1 MANIEKITEDNI
13 RTSILVVDD
22 EPGMRKMLG
31 DFLSSEF
38 KVGTAS
44 SADEALGLLEKDKF
58 DIALVDVNMPGMT
71 GLEFFSVCRKKYQK
85 MQIMIMTG
93 KPLFSDAIDS
103 VKDGAF
109 YYLLKPID
117 LKLLHFLLLK
127 AVKEN
132 KSVSETCGYDAGIIK
147 NLGTQYR
154 VVRSL
159 GSGASGVVLLVE
171 DKEKSYAMK
180 ALHNWNKKLHKDCET
195 MRRFVREAE
204 TLGKINNEHIVKIYD
219 HNLNKPEESPYFI
232 MEYVEGRSLTR
243 CLKDRDFNI
252 EQKISIIL
260 QIADAL
266 ECVHAYGVIHRDIK
280 PENILLTEDMRVKI
294 TDFGICHIMDS
305 SLTVADE
312 ILGSPAYMA
321 PESFIVS
328 RTTDPRSDIFS
339 LGVISYEMLTG
350 VRPFEG
356 GTLPKI
362 MESVMNRKPEA
373 PTKLNPEIPSWLQ
386 DILAKMLNKNPD
398 KRFQSAGE
406 IIKSINHH
414 LSGDCGKSSSIVA
427 RIFGSIHPS
436 DKVWN

>member
-1 MANIEKITEDNI
+1 MFNTRKITEDNI

-22 EPGMRKMLG
+22 ESGMRKMLA

-58 DIALVDVNMPGMT
+58 DIALIDVNMPGMT

-93 KPLFSDAIDS
+93 MPSFTDAIAS

-109 YYLLKPID
+109 YYLLKPLD
-117 LKLLHFLLLK
+117 LKLLHSLLLK

-132 KSVSETCGYDAGIIK
+132 KSGSETGGYDAGIIK

-159 GSGASGVVLLVE
+159 SSGASGVVLLVE

-180 ALHNWNKKLHKDCET
+180 VLHNWNKTLHKDCET
-195 MRRFVREAE
+195 MQRFVREVE
-204 TLGKINNEHIVKIYD
+204 TLGKISNEHIVKIYD
-219 HNLNKPEESPYFI
+219 HNLNMPEESPYFI
-232 MEYVEGRSLTR
+232 MEYVEGSSLAQ
-243 CLKDRDFNI
+243 CLNDRIFNI

-266 ECVHAYGVIHRDIK
+266 ECVHAHGVIHRDIK

-294 TDFGICHIMDS
+294 TDFGICHILDS
-305 SLTVADE
+305 SLTMADE
-312 ILGSPAYMA
+312 MLGSPAYMA
-321 PESFIVS
+321 PESFVAS
-328 RTTDPRSDIFS
+328 KMTDARSDIFS

-356 GTLPKI
+356 ATLPQI
-362 MESVMNRKPEA
+362 MKSVMNRKPEA
-373 PTKLNPEIPSWLQ
+373 PTKLNSEIPLWLQ
-386 DILAKMLNKNPD
+386 DVLAKMLNKNPD
-398 KRFQSAGE
+398 KRFQSSSE
-406 IIKSINHH
+406 IIKSVNHH
-414 LSGDCGKSSSIVA
+414 LSGDCGKSSREPLKIGIWRA
-427 RIFGSIHPS
+427 TG
-436 DKVWN
+436 DYG